1 MIGEETLYL
10 PVSELSKR
18 IEAKKLSSVDLTKAY
33 LDRSEKLGPNLGA
46 YAKLTPEIAL
56 EQAEAA
62 DKEIKRGH
70 YRGPLHGI
78 PYAAKDLL
86 AVKGLPC
93 TWGAKPYEN
102 QVFDYDATVIDHLRR
117 VGAVL
122 LGKAA
127 MIELAGGMGYRFAN
141 ASLQGASK
149 NPWNTTCWT
158 CGSSSGSGTI
168 VGAALAAFAI
178 GTETWGSIVCPAAYC
193 GISGLRPTYGRV
205 SRAGAMALAYSMD
218 KIGPLARS
226 AEDCAR
232 VFAAIAGHDF
242 ADRSTLPIDKAAF
255 TYSASLDLGAKQ
267 LRIGLLTNAWKKIDA
282 AAAKVY
288 LAAEKTLRKYFP
300 GAQAAQLPEG
310 PFEDAGGV
318 IVSVEGAAAFRELIR
333 SGKVAELADPLGQLA
348 GYVNEQIPGA
358 DYVRALQVREI
369 LQRKMTELFDS
380 FDVLVAATQPIAA
393 TPLEANLETDVVF
406 PDPLGA
412 IGNLCGLPALSVPCG
427 FTDKGLPVGM
437 QFMAKAGN
445 DNAVIQA
452 ARTFQQHTD
461 WHRRRPK
468 IV

>member
-1 MIGEETLYL
+1 MIGEEILFL

-18 IEAKKLSSVDLTKAY
+18 IESKKLSPVDLTRAY
-33 LDRSEKLGPNLGA
+33 LDRSEKIGPRLNA
-46 YAKLTPEIAL
+46 YAKLTPDIAM
-56 EQAEAA
+56 EQAAAA

-86 AVKGLPC
+86 AVKGVPC

-149 NPWNTTCWT
+149 NPWDTKCWT
-158 CGSSSGSGTI
+158 CGSSSGSGAI

-205 SRAGAMALAYSMD
+205 SRQGAMALSYSMD

-242 ADRSTLPIDKAAF
+242 SDRSTLAIDKAAF
-255 TYSASLDLGAKQ
+255 TYSASLDLGAKP
-267 LRIGLLTNAWKKIDA
+267 LRIGLLTNAWKKIDPA
-282 AAAKVY
+282 VQKVY
-288 LAAEKTLRKYFP
+288 AAAEKVLRKYFP
-300 GAQAAQLPEG
+300 TA
-310 PFEDAGGV
+310 
-318 IVSVEGAAAFRELIR
+318 R
-333 SGKVAELADPLGQLA
+333 
-348 GYVNEQIPGA
+348 
-358 DYVRALQVREI
+358 
-369 LQRKMTELFDS
+369 
-380 FDVLVAATQPIAA
+380 
-393 TPLEANLETDVVF
+393 
-406 PDPLGA
+406 
-412 IGNLCGLPALSVPCG
+412 PA
-427 FTDKGLPVGM
+427 
-437 QFMAKAGN
+437 
-445 DNAVIQA
+445 
-452 ARTFQQHTD
+452 
-461 WHRRRPK
+461 
-468 IV
+468 